1 MIDVL
6 KEPTLVLNQLWIPIS
21 TITVQDALTMLF
33 GDFKDAHGKI
43 LSKASILDIG
53 VDDNGNVIA
62 QEYDWDGW
70 EKLPVKEDELKLRAG
85 GFGKVY
91 RVPEII
97 IAKRYK
103 FIPKNQ
109 LNCNRKNL
117 FKRDQGT
124 CQYCGAVGADSID
137 HVVPRSRGGKNGW
150 DNCVVACFACNQRK
164 KDHLLSEVDM
174 KLLKKPSKPGL
185 EIFTHARNRKSSWEI
200 FFKK

>member
-1 MIDVL
+1 MIDIL
-6 KEPTLVLNQLWIPIS
+6 REPTLVLNQLWVPIS

-33 GDFKDAHGKI
+33 GEFKDAHGKI
-43 LSKASILDIG
+43 LSKANILDIG
-53 VDDNGNVIA
+53 MDENGNTIA
-62 QEYDWDGW
+62 QEYSW
-70 EKLPVKEDELKLRAG
+70 EQWEELPVKEGELKLRAG

-109 LNCNRKNL
+109 LNFNRKNL

-124 CQYCGAVGADSID
+124 CQYCGATGADSMD

-150 DNCVVACFACNQRK
+150 ENCVVACFACNQRK

-185 EIFTHARNRKSSWEI
+185 EIFTHVRNRKRSWEI